1 MGFFELTPE
10 DWQALWLSFQLA
22 SMSTGLLVILCL
34 PWAWWIARGRSIGRQ
49 SSLALSAL
57 PLALPPT
64 VMGFYLLLFLG
75 KKGPLHGIIGEGLAF
90 SFSGIVMG
98 SMLYSLP
105 FVLHPLVNTFRAIN
119 RNELDAAATLG
130 AGPWYRMRHVII
142 PQSWPGIVSAAVLG
156 FAHTLGEFGVIVM
169 IGGSIPKETQVASVM
184 IFEYVESGQSE
195 QAHALSLSLVLIC
208 LCLLITVY
216 GIDYWRGRRYQT
228 DSVS

>member
-1 MGFFELTPE
+1 
-10 DWQALWLSFQLA
+10 
-22 SMSTGLLVILCL
+22 
-34 PWAWWIARGRSIGRQ
+34 
-49 SSLALSAL
+49 
-57 PLALPPT
+57 
-64 VMGFYLLLFLG
+64 
-75 KKGPLHGIIGEGLAF
+75 
-90 SFSGIVMG
+90 MG

-169 IGGSIPKETQVASVM
+169 IGGSIPRETQVASVM
-184 IFEYVESGQSE
+184 IFEYVESGKSE